1 MYNTIEIYWNG
12 NESKL
17 NISEKNIENI
27 KYSINKIQTMTDFKT
42 KNIVEIILKLDENI
56 ESVQEELKNWGLC
69 KSKDVY
75 NFYRNI
81 KIIEI
86 INEVQ
91 YRFVSFYYL
100 GIKKFEQKE
109 KDKQLILTLRQ
120 REDKLSFIGINEEKD
135 KILDDKYTQAYQSYI
150 LSKIK
155 NDEILEEDAYEFYT
169 NDKLDYSGVNLS
181 EDEIKKYLE
190 KGYFFNKTV

>member
-1 MYNTIEIYWNG
+1 
-12 NESKL
+12 
-17 NISEKNIENI
+17 
-27 KYSINKIQTMTDFKT
+27 MTDFQT

-81 KIIEI
+81 KIREI
-86 INEVQ
+86 INEMQ

-100 GIKKFEQKE
+100 GIEKFEQKE
-109 KDKQLILTLRQ
+109 KDKQLILTLKQ
-120 REDKLSFIGINEEKD
+120 RENKLSFIGINKEKD

-150 LSKIK
+150 L
-155 NDEILEEDAYEFYT
+155 
-169 NDKLDYSGVNLS
+169 KL
-181 EDEIKKYLE
+181 KKFIDFL
-190 KGYFFNKTV
+190 KMSF

>member
-1 MYNTIEIYWNG
+1 
-12 NESKL
+12 
-17 NISEKNIENI
+17 
-27 KYSINKIQTMTDFKT
+27 MTDFKT

-56 ESVQEELKNWGLC
+56 ESVEEELKNWGLC

-81 KIIEI
+81 KIREV
-86 INEVQ
+86 INEIQ

-100 GIKKFEQKE
+100 GIEKFEQKE

-135 KILDDKYTQAYQSYI
+135 KILDDIYTQAYQSYI

-155 NDEILEEDAYEFYT
+155 KNDILEEDIYEFYT

-190 KGYFFNKTV
+190 KGYFFKYIV